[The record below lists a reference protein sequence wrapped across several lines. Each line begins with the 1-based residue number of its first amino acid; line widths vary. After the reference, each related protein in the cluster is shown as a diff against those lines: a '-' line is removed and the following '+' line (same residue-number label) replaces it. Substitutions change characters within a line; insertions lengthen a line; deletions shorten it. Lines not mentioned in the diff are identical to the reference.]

1 MAMKWDAVLVSSL
14 AGELRSLL
22 RQARLRGHHFGWAER
37 ELTLYFRSGTL
48 RWQLHPQR
56 GWVTFSAPEEVPE
69 TARPLSAQVLDVI
82 SPPDERIL
90 EVRLQRARGR
100 RKILRLVVELM
111 TNQWNALLLEG
122 EEGWIRHGLWTRRLE
137 ERTLAVGQRYTPPSP
152 STRIGID
159 HPLTLEEWARFLGGK
174 SPDEAREAL
183 LDGVAFTSPINLPS
197 LLQSQGDRDHWGRP
211 FEAGHKTWMG
221 LRDPATPSPCL
232 LEFRGDKQPYPFLL
246 QGFNCIQ
253 FPTLLS
259 AIRAASEAPG
269 DGVDNGAE
277 VRERLDAA
285 LHVAR
290 GRIRGI
296 RKELT
301 SARDPEVPRASANL
315 LLARLN
321 EVPRGVGSVTLRG
334 FSNEEVTVNLDPAL
348 SPQEN
353 AQALYAEA
361 ARRERARARLPALLS
376 RAEAALALLEDLK
389 DGLMDGTVTPAD
401 VAARI
406 PRGGRPPPTGP
417 GQEERAPFRTFFTSG
432 GLEVRVGRS
441 SKDNDTL
448 TFRHS
453 HPQDVWLHARDRGG
467 AHVVLRWRKD
477 APPPER
483 DLGEAA
489 ILAALNSG
497 ARTSGTVPVDWT
509 RRKYV
514 RKPRKAPPG
523 TVIPDRVQTLFVEP
537 DPELPE
543 RLRRK
548 REEEEEA

>member
-22 RQARLRGHHFGWAER
+22 GQARLRAHNFGWKDR

-56 GWVTFSAPEEVPE
+56 GWVTFSPPEEVPHSG
-69 TARPLSAQVLDVI
+69 RPLSAQVLDVA
-82 SPPDERIL
+82 SPPDGRIL

-100 RKILRLVVELM
+100 RKIIRLVIELM

-122 EEGWIRHGLWTRRLE
+122 EEGWIRHVLWTRRSE
-137 ERTLAVGQRYTPPSP
+137 VRTLAVGQRYTPPGP
-152 STRIGID
+152 SARIGID
-159 HPLTLEEWARFLGGK
+159 HPLTLEEWAKFIRGK

-183 LDGVAFTSPINLPS
+183 LDGVAFTSPINLPA
-197 LLQSQGDRDHWGRP
+197 LLPSQTGGDPGGPP
-211 FEAGHKTWMG
+211 FEAGYRVWTS
-221 LRDPATPSPCL
+221 LRDPGNLRPCL
-232 LEFRGDKQPYPFLL
+232 LEFSRDKQPYPFLL
-246 QGFNCIQ
+246 QDFNCIQ
-253 FPTLLS
+253 LPTLLS
-259 AIRAASEAPG
+259 AIQAASAAAE

-277 VRERLDAA
+277 VRERLDGA
-285 LHVAR
+285 LHAAR
-290 GRIRGI
+290 GRVKGI
-296 RKELT
+296 RKELNQ
-301 SARDPEVPRASANL
+301 AGDPEVPRAYANL

-334 FSNEEVTVNLDPAL
+334 FSNEAVTVTLDPAL
-348 SPQEN
+348 SPQES

-361 ARRERARARLPALLS
+361 ARRERAMDRLPALLS
-376 RAEAALALLEDLK
+376 KAEAALETLEKLK
-389 DGLMDGTVTPAD
+389 NGLMDGTATPAD
-401 VAARI
+401 VDARI
-406 PRGGRPPPTGP
+406 PRGGRPAPSGP
-417 GQEERAPFRTFFTSG
+417 KQEERSPFRTFFTSG

-441 SKDNDTL
+441 SKENDAL

-477 APPPER
+477 DPPPQR

-497 ARTSGTVPVDWT
+497 TRTSGTVPVDWT

-537 DPELPE
+537 DPGLPE

>member
-1 MAMKWDAVLVSSL
+1 MAMIWDAVLVSSL

-22 RQARLRGHHFGWAER
+22 GHARLRAHHFGWKER

-48 RWQLHPQR
+48 RWQLHPHR
-56 GWVTFSAPEEVPE
+56 GWVTFSLPEEVPDSG
-69 TARPLSAQVLDVI
+69 RPLSAQVLDVF
-82 SPPDERIL
+82 SAPDERIL

-100 RKILRLVVELM
+100 RKIIRLVVELM

-122 EEGWIRHGLWTRRLE
+122 EEGWIRHVLWTRRSE
-137 ERTLAVGQRYTPPSP
+137 GRTLAVGQRYTPPGLSA
-152 STRIGID
+152 RMGID
-159 HPLTLEEWARFLGGK
+159 HPLTLEEWARFIRGK
-174 SPDEAREAL
+174 SPDEGREAL
-183 LDGVAFTSPINLPS
+183 LDGVAFTSPINLPA
-197 LLQSQGDRDHWGRP
+197 LLPTQTDRDPGGP
-211 FEAGHKTWMG
+211 LFEAGHKVWMS
-221 LRDPATPSPCL
+221 LRDPATYRPCL
-232 LEFRGDKQPYPFLL
+232 LEFSGDKQPYPFLL
-246 QGFNCIQ
+246 QGINSIQ

-259 AIRAASEAPG
+259 AIQAASEAAG
-269 DGVDNGAE
+269 GGVENGAG

-285 LHVAR
+285 LHAAR
-290 GRIRGI
+290 GRIKGI
-296 RKELT
+296 RKELKQ
-301 SARDPEVPRASANL
+301 AGDPEAPRAYANL
-315 LLARLN
+315 LLARLS

-334 FSNEEVTVNLDPAL
+334 FSDEEVTVTLDPAL

-361 ARRERARARLPALLS
+361 ARRERAIARLPPLLS
-376 RAEAALALLEDLK
+376 RAEAALETLEDLK
-389 DGLMDGTVTPAD
+389 GGLMEGTVTPAE

-406 PRGGRPPPTGP
+406 PGGARSAPGGP
-417 GQEERAPFRTFFTSG
+417 KQEERAPFRTFFTSG

-441 SKDNDTL
+441 SKDNDAL
-448 TFRHS
+448 TFRYS
-453 HPQDVWLHARDRGG
+453 HPQDVWLHARDLGG

-477 APPPER
+477 DPPPQR

-537 DPELPE
+537 DPGLPE

-548 REEEEEA
+548 REEEEEV